1 MSEPTGAPQ
10 AEESGI
16 EPIEVESRRWVDALE
31 AEIGPLALFDTHT
44 HFGRNDPDEYRQEPE
59 QLIATMEYAGARA
72 ITFPM
77 HEPDGYPAAN
87 DEAREIEA
95 GAGGRIVHFC
105 RVNPHDGAPAEA
117 ERCLDL
123 GAHGIKLHPRAEQFA
138 MSEAAVEDLTRLA
151 EERDVPILIH
161 AGRGIPALGRDT
173 LELAQRYPGARFIL
187 AHAAV
192 SDLAW
197 LWRLMPDNPNLF
209 IDTSWWNP
217 ADFVALFSLV
227 PPGQILWAS
236 DNPYGHP
243 LHAAA
248 FQLRYALAVGMGG
261 EQIRSIAGEQIER
274 ILAHQ
279 EPAHLGPAA
288 RPARGAGSGDG
299 ARRLPP
305 DHGGRPDDG
314 GGRSERVGRA
324 GPPGGRPRGTG
335 GRDRA
340 GDPAPA
346 RPRRPA
352 RRPAAPRP
360 PLPPLRPVRDVGAG
374 RGPHPRHRPAPRRRL
389 SNPRARCR
397 WAEKLPY
404 RQVFG
409 PSTSL
414 DGGARA

>member
-1 MSEPTGAPQ
+1 VSEPTGAPQ
-10 AEESGI
+10 VEESGI
-16 EPIEVESRRWVDALE
+16 EPIEVESRRWVDALV
-31 AEIGPLALFDTHT
+31 AEIGPIALFDTHT
-44 HFGRNDPDEYRQEPE
+44 HFGRHDPDEYRQEPE

-95 GAGGRIVHFC
+95 GADGRIVHFC
-105 RVNPHDGAPAEA
+105 RVNPHDGALAEA

-209 IDTSWWNP
+209 IDSSWWNP

-236 DNPYGHP
+236 DNPYGQP

-248 FQLRYALAVGMGG
+248 FQLRYGLAVGLRGD
-261 EQIRSIAGEQIER
+261 QIRSIAGVQIER
-274 ILAHQ
+274 ILAHE
-279 EPAHLGPAA
+279 EPAYFGP
-288 RPARGAGSGDG
+288 
-299 ARRLPP
+299 PP
-305 DHGGRPDDG
+305 GPPEAQDPGM
-314 GGRSERVGRA
+314 ERVVSHLTTAVGRMMAEGDPSESVALGRLAVDLEGPEAETGRAILRLLDLADQHA
-324 GPPGGRPRGTG
+324 GPPPPGRRFPRS
-335 GRDRA
+335 A
-340 GDPAPA
+340 QFVMSALAVA
-346 RPRRPA
+346 RTPGIA
-352 RRPAAPRP
+352 
-360 PLPPLRPVRDVGAG
+360 LPPEDA
-374 RGPHPRHRPAPRRRL
+374 
-389 SNPRARCR
+389 
-397 WAEKLPY
+397 
-404 RQVFG
+404 
-409 PSTSL
+409 
-414 DGGARA
+414 

>member
-1 MSEPTGAPQ
+1 VSDAEPTGAPQ
-10 AEESGI
+10 VEGPEI
-16 EPIEVESRRWVDALE
+16 EPIEFESRRWVDALE

-59 QLIATMEYAGARA
+59 QLIATMENAGARA

-87 DEAREIEA
+87 DEARAIEA
-95 GAGGRIVHFC
+95 GADGRIVHFC

-151 EERDVPILIH
+151 EERNVPILIH

-236 DNPYGHP
+236 DNPYGQP

-248 FQLRYALAVGMGG
+248 FQLRYAVAVGLRGD
-261 EQIRSIAGEQIER
+261 QIRSIAGAQIEL
-274 ILAHQ
+274 ILAGE
-279 EPAHLGPAA
+279 EPAYFGPA
-288 RPARGAGSGDG
+288 P
-299 ARRLPP
+299 
-305 DHGGRPDDG
+305 
-314 GGRSERVGRA
+314 
-324 GPPGGRPRGTG
+324 GPPGPQDPGMERIVSHLTTAIGR
-335 GRDRA
+335 A
-340 GDPAPA
+340 MAEGDPTESIALGRLAVDLEGPEAESGRAILGLLDLAEQHNGPPPPGRRFPRSAQFVMAALAVA
-346 RPRRPA
+346 RTPGIA
-352 RRPAAPRP
+352 
-360 PLPPLRPVRDVGAG
+360 LPPSG
-374 RGPHPRHRPAPRRRL
+374 
-389 SNPRARCR
+389 
-397 WAEKLPY
+397 
-404 RQVFG
+404 
-409 PSTSL
+409 
-414 DGGARA
+414 